1 MSLCPEVLPLS
12 AMRPVASA
20 RVLYA
25 DTDKMGIVYHA
36 TYLRYLE
43 LARVELLRA
52 AGLAYARME
61 DAGFGLPLTDVAV
74 HYESPARYDDA
85 MTIHAAVV
93 RATKVRVS
101 FQYRVT
107 AVRSG
112 DASGASFDV
121 LRAQTD
127 HCCVRT
133 ADGRP
138 TRMPDDV
145 WHLLCGQVVDV
156 AGDRV

>member
-1 MSLCPEVLPLS
+1 MSLCPPVVALD

-43 LARVELLRA
+43 LARVELLRG
-52 AGLAYARME
+52 AGLSYARME
-61 DAGFGLPLTDVAV
+61 DDGFGLPLTDVAV
-74 HYESPARYDDA
+74 HYESPARYDDE
-85 MTIHAAVV
+85 MTMHAALV
-93 RATKVRVS
+93 RATKVRVW
-101 FQYRVT
+101 FQYRIT

-112 DASGASFDV
+112 DPSGRAFDV

-127 HCCVRT
+127 HCCVR
-133 ADGRP
+133 AVDGRP
-138 TRMPDDV
+138 TRLPDDV
-145 WHLLCGQVVDV
+145 WQLLQRQVVGG
-156 AGDRV
+156 AADRV